1 MLWARTLR
9 GMLTRAEEQTLRER
23 LLAEVVSHPRS
34 ILNRFVEGV
43 HTEED
48 PEQFTAP
55 IEEFADALDAE
66 FPDTPTVKAAAEEM
80 RDARWEWIDDNQPEE
95 RPTVNEDRFRVPEPA
110 EHQSVGERSRFD
122 DLVADLT

>member
-9 GMLTRAEEQTLRER
+9 GMLTPAEEQTLRER
-23 LLAEVVSHPRS
+23 LLAEVVPRPRS

-55 IEEFADALDAE
+55 IEEFADALEAE
-66 FPDTPTVKAAAEEM
+66 FPDTPTVKAAAEEL
-80 RDARWEWIDDNQPEE
+80 RDARWEWIYDNPQDEGPA
-95 RPTVNEDRFRVPEPA
+95 VNEDRYRVPEPA
-110 EHQSVGERSRFD
+110 ERQSVGERSIFD
-122 DLVADLT
+122 DLVSDLT